1 MAIAGVLVKVSQGME
16 NSVSSSMKNITGV
29 EVHNIEDGHIV
40 SVIEAGDVNE
50 IKNLSSIIEQL
61 DGVLVVLPTYIN
73 HEDSQVF
80 SA

>member
-1 MAIAGVLVKVSQGME
+1 MAIAGVLVKVKQGME
-16 NSVSSSMKNITGV
+16 YSISSSMKNITGV

-40 SVIEAGDVNE
+40 SVIEATDVNE

-73 HEDSQVF
+73 HEDF
-80 SA
+80 HILSA